1 MSEPTF
7 HEWLAIQRL
16 YKGTKNGFTKT
27 RKLDGTSGS
36 VASIVQK
43 FATVSSSSDSIHDD
57 LSSLKNTSRQVD
69 DTIPVIANGL
79 DWLIGLVD
87 WIG

>member
-7 HEWLAIQRL
+7 HEWLAKQRL
-16 YKGTKNGFTKT
+16 YKGTEKKALQK
-27 RKLDGTSGS
+27 RKLDGTSAS

-57 LSSLKNTSRQVD
+57 LSSLKNTSRQ
-69 DTIPVIANGL
+69 
-79 DWLIGLVD
+79 
-87 WIG
+87 

>member
-1 MSEPTF
+1 MARNTK
-7 HEWLAIQRL
+7 AIQRDG
-16 YKGTKNGFTKT
+16 KHGFTKK
-27 RKLDGTSGS
+27 KLDGTSGS

>member
-1 MSEPTF
+1 MSGS
-7 HEWLAIQRL
+7 Q
-16 YKGTKNGFTKT
+16 YKGYTKGRKHALQK

>member
-1 MSEPTF
+1 MARNTK
-7 HEWLAIQRL
+7 AIQRDEQS
-16 YKGTKNGFTKT
+16 FTK
-27 RKLDGTSGS
+27 KLDGTSGS